1 MYANIIMYARVYLM
15 KTENGCKDVSI
26 MALLQGEQ

>member
-26 MALLQGEQ
+26 MALQGEQ